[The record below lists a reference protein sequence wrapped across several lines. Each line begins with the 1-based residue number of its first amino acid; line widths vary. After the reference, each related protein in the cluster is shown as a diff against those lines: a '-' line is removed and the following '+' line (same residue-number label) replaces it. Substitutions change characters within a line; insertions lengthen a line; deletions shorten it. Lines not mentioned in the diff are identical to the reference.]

1 MKVLN
6 PKGEQGELAVLPT
19 LKLFAKQHSE
29 ALITVAVIGTGI
41 ASAAIGLWLNK
52 KLSSNKK

>member
-19 LKLFAKQHSE
+19 LKLFVKQHRK
-29 ALITVAVIGTGI
+29 AFIAAAVIGTEI
-41 ASAAIGLWLNK
+41 ASVAIGSWLNK
-52 KLSSNKK
+52 KYSLKK

>member
-19 LKLFAKQHSE
+19 LKLFVKEHRKAF
-29 ALITVAVIGTGI
+29 ITAAVIGTEI
-41 ASAAIGLWLNK
+41 ASIAVGSWLNK
-52 KLSSNKK
+52 KLSSKK

>member
-19 LKLFAKQHSE
+19 LKLFAKQHSK
-29 ALITVAVIGTGI
+29 ALIIVAVIGTEI
-41 ASAAIGLWLNK
+41 ASVAIGSWLNK
-52 KLSSNKK
+52 KLSNKK